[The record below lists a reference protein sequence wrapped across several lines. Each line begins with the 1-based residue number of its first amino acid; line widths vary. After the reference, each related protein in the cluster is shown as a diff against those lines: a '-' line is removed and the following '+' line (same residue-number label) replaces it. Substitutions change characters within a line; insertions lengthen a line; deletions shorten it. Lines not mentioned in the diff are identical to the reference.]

1 MESFFAHIHCMENT
15 WVRIRRSTLGM
26 IWKTM
31 GITYL
36 YKFHVYSNFSGPR
49 LIRISYGSYILH
61 SKKFDQYFWLHF
73 HIWNLYGCTHKESF
87 FAHIHSMENV
97 WVRRSTL
104 GMIWEN
110 YRDNLPIQIPCLF
123 KIFLVLSWYGF
134 HMGVTCLIPKKSLI
148 NFWPY
153 FHRWNLYGALISV
166 PQLVPDK
173 TLLYLM
179 VSSCTYDTRSMQCI
193 QKQKKILSKNDAYVT
208 KI

>member
-1 MESFFAHIHCMENT
+1 ME
-15 WVRIRRSTLGM
+15 STLGM

-61 SKKFDQYFWLHF
+61 SKKFDQYFLLHF
-73 HIWNLYGCTHKESF
+73 HTWNLYGCTHKESF

-110 YRDNLPIQIPCLF
+110 YGDNLPIQIPYLF
-123 KIFLVLSWYGF
+123 KLFWSCLGIDFMWELQFSFL
-134 HMGVTCLIPKKSLI
+134 KKRLI
-148 NFWPY
+148 NF
-153 FHRWNLYGALISV
+153 
-166 PQLVPDK
+166 
-173 TLLYLM
+173 
-179 VSSCTYDTRSMQCI
+179 
-193 QKQKKILSKNDAYVT
+193 
-208 KI
+208 

>member
-1 MESFFAHIHCMENT
+1 ME
-15 WVRIRRSTLGM
+15 STLGM

-61 SKKFDQYFWLHF
+61 SKKFDQYFLLHF
-73 HIWNLYGCTHKESF
+73 HTWNLYGCTHKESF

-110 YRDNLPIQIPCLF
+110 YRDDLSITTLRFHKHTDIDVFQLNHNMNIVGLLESHNVEIQL
-123 KIFLVLSWYGF
+123 
-134 HMGVTCLIPKKSLI
+134 TPKGKLR
-148 NFWPY
+148 FP
-153 FHRWNLYGALISV
+153 FVH
-166 PQLVPDK
+166 
-173 TLLYLM
+173 
-179 VSSCTYDTRSMQCI
+179 
-193 QKQKKILSKNDAYVT
+193 
-208 KI
+208 